1 MMKCEPHPIVVI
13 VEHDNGKI
21 RPVTYEL
28 LTFAANIRQ
37 CPAQRIMAVI
47 LGDSVEQP
55 AEKIAQA
62 TGIPVW
68 AASAKEFKFYNAEV
82 YKHALHLLMA
92 ALQPAYVCIANSSC
106 GSDFAPGL
114 AVRLQAACI
123 TQVQGIRSTSD
134 GVCFTRAIL
143 GGKLHLE
150 VRPLTKT
157 TVLTLQPGMMP
168 PAVESDGLPG
178 EVVLKK
184 IHVPPQSSKTLAI
197 NAVRSDDLALA
208 DAKAVVSAGRGIGDE
223 TNMSLVH
230 QLADCIP
237 HAVVCGSRPVV
248 DLGWLPYNRQV
259 GVTGSTVS
267 PALYVACGIS
277 GAEQHVSGMR
287 TSGFIVSINKDPTA
301 AIFHL
306 SDVCIV
312 EDLKTFIPAV
322 ISAIKSQKG
331 TPES

>member
-1 MMKCEPHPIVVI
+1 MMKRETHPIVGI
-13 VEHDNGKI
+13 VEHDNGNI
-21 RPVTYEL
+21 QPVTYEL
-28 LTFAANIRQ
+28 MTFAAHLRQ
-37 CPAQRIMAVI
+37 FPAQRIMAVI

-55 AEKIAQA
+55 AEKFAQT

-68 AASAKEFKFYNAEV
+68 AASAKELKFYNAEV
-82 YKHALHLLMA
+82 YKHALHQLMA
-92 ALQPAYVCIANSSC
+92 ELQPAYVCIANSSR

-123 TQVQGIRSTSD
+123 TQVQGFRPTPD
-134 GVCFTRAIL
+134 GLCFTRAIL
-143 GGKLHLE
+143 GGKFHLE
-150 VRPLTKT
+150 VCPLTKT
-157 TVLTLQPGMMP
+157 TVLTLQPGIMP
-168 PAVESDGLPG
+168 PAAKSGGPPG
-178 EVVLKK
+178 EVALKK
-184 IHVPPQSSKTLAI
+184 IHVPPQLSKTFAV
-197 NAVRSDDLALA
+197 NAVRSDDLELA
-208 DAKAVVSAGRGIGDE
+208 DAKAVVSVGRGIGDQA
-223 TNMSLVH
+223 NLPLIY
-230 QLADCIP
+230 QLAHHIP
-237 HAVVCGSRPVV
+237 QAVVCGSRPVV

-259 GVTGSTVS
+259 GVTGATVS

-287 TSGFIVSINKDPTA
+287 TSGFIVSINKDPTS

-322 ISAIKSQKG
+322 ISAIKIRKG